1 MNTSSILESR
11 EVRGLGSN
19 LELLASQV
27 VEGFIVGL
35 HKSPFHGFSVEFAEH
50 RLYNQGESTRNIDWK
65 VYGRSDKLF
74 SKKFEEETNLRC
86 QIVVDASSTMYYP
99 YDEKK
104 NDSIKY
110 QNKFCFAAQSAA
122 VLMNALKK
130 QRDAFGLTLFDNE
143 IRVATGC
150 KSTTT
155 HYRQLLNH
163 LSKYIETPELNKS
176 TDLAQSLHMVAESV
190 HRRSMIVIFTDVI
203 ERMDQADQLFSALQH
218 LKHNKHEV
226 ILFHVTDKKH
236 ELEFDFENRPY
247 VFVDMES
254 GEEVKLMPN
263 QVKEYYT
270 TQINEFMGQLKMRCL
285 QYNIEFVAADIEKGF
300 LPILQTWMVKRQ
312 KMV

>member
-1 MNTSSILESR
+1 MISSNVLESR

-50 RLYNQGESTRNIDWK
+50 RLYNPGESTRNIDWK
-65 VYGRSDKLF
+65 VYGRTGKLF
-74 SKKFEEETNLRC
+74 TKKYEEETNLRC

-104 NDSIKY
+104 VDAFKY

-122 VLMNALKK
+122 VLMNALKM
-130 QRDAFGLTLFDNE
+130 QRDAFGLTLFDKE
-143 IRVATGC
+143 IKVSTGC

-155 HYRQLLNH
+155 HYRQLLTH
-163 LSKYIETPELNKS
+163 LSKHIEAPELNKA
-176 TDLAQSLHMVAESV
+176 TNLAQSLHMVADAV
-190 HRRSMIVIFTDVI
+190 HKRSMIVIFTDVV
-203 ERMDQADQLFSALQH
+203 ERLDQADQLFSALQH

-226 ILFHVTDKKH
+226 ILFHVTDRKH
-236 ELEFDFENRPY
+236 ELDFEFENRPY
-247 VFVDMES
+247 VFVDMET
-254 GEEVKLMPN
+254 GEQVKLLPN

-270 TQINEFMGQLKMRCL
+270 TQVAKFMEQLKVRCL
-285 QYNIEFVAADIEKGF
+285 QYNIDFVEADIEKGF
-300 LPILQTWMVKRQ
+300 FPVLQTWMVKRQ

>member
-1 MNTSSILESR
+1 MSNQLLESR
-11 EVRGLGSN
+11 DVRGLGSN
-19 LELLASQV
+19 LELLAAQV

-35 HKSPFHGFSVEFAEH
+35 HRSPFHGFSVEFAEH
-50 RLYNQGESTRNIDWK
+50 RLYNPGESTRNIDWK
-65 VYGRSDKLF
+65 VYGRTDRLY

-86 QIVVDASSTMYYP
+86 QIVIDCSSTMYYP

-104 NDSIKY
+104 PDAHKY

-130 QRDAFGLTLFDNE
+130 QRDAFGLTLFDSE
-143 IRVATGC
+143 IRESTGC

-163 LSKYIETPELNKS
+163 LSNKIENPELNKA
-176 TDLAQSLHMVAESV
+176 TDVAQSLHLIADAV
-190 HRRSMIVIFTDVI
+190 HKRSMIVIFTDVV
-203 ERMDQADQLFSALQH
+203 ERMDQAEALFSALQH

-236 ELEFDFENRPY
+236 ELDFEFDNRPY
-247 VFVDMES
+247 VFVDMET
-254 GEEVKLMPN
+254 GEKVKLLPN

-270 TQINEFMGQLKMRCL
+270 NQVQEFLSQLKMRSL
-285 QYNIEFVAADIEKGF
+285 QYGIDFVEADIERGF
-300 LPILQTWMVKRQ
+300 HPVLSTWMVKRQ
-312 KMV
+312 KML